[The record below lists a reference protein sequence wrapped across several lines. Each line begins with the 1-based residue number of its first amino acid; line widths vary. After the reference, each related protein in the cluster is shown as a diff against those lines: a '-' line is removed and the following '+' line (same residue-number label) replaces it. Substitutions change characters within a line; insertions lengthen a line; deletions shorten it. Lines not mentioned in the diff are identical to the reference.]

1 MTTAR
6 EMLLDS
12 MSQEEYAYAID
23 DKHTLLKVAV
33 GTLAGWAAGK
43 LATKAYDKT
52 YWTIQ
57 ARRAAKVVE
66 VVTD

>member
-12 MSQEEYAYAID
+12 MSAEEYSYTTSDTHTVAKLVIGAI
-23 DKHTLLKVAV
+23 
-33 GTLAGWAAGK
+33 AGMVAGK
-43 LATKAYDKT
+43 LSQKAYDKT
-52 YWTIQ
+52 YWTVQ